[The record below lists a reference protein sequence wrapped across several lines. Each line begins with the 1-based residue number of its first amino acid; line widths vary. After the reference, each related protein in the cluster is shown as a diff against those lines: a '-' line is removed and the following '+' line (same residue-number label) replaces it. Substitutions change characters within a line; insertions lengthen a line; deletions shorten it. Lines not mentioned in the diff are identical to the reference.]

1 MIFRAIV
8 FSLVCAVFTP
18 VSGQSFQS
26 ESEVSIGSN
35 IRNLNEAS
43 VSIDE
48 NQTQVTIKLDGE
60 LFTTF
65 DFKQYNKPI
74 FYPILGPGQISMTR
88 DWPMKNDTVGESKDH
103 PHHKSMW
110 ISHEISGVDFWSE
123 KGGSVKNESIETKFA
138 GAPANV
144 FRATSKL
151 SLIHI

>member
-8 FSLVCAVFTP
+8 FSLVCTVFNP
-18 VSGQSFQS
+18 VSGQSFHS

-35 IRNLNEAS
+35 IRKPNEAS

-60 LFTTF
+60 MFTTF
-65 DFKQYNKPI
+65 DFDQYNKPI

-88 DWPMKNDTVGESKDH
+88 DWPMKNDTAGESKDH

-110 ISHEISGVDFWSE
+110 ISHEISGVDF
-123 KGGSVKNESIETKFA
+123 
-138 GAPANV
+138 
-144 FRATSKL
+144 
-151 SLIHI
+151 